1 MNVSERIIMSKKVFY
16 TTRGRGSVESQ
27 KRSMLQDMRE
37 ERKREEL
44 PYLIRVNGV
53 VSAAC
58 YTLCEAKAAA
68 MRAMLFWGWGNYAEV
83 LDNNTWITL
92 WVKEL
97 N

>member
-1 MNVSERIIMSKKVFY
+1 MNVSERIILSKKVFR
-16 TTRGRGSVESQ
+16 TDRGRGSVEMQ
-27 KRSMLQDMRE
+27 KRNLLRDMRM
-37 ERKREEL
+37 ERKREVL
-44 PYLIRVNGV
+44 PYLIRVDGV

-92 WVKEL
+92 WEKEL
-97 N
+97 K